1 MTEVH
6 KKSPYSLCRV
16 TSNDITLKVSL
27 WPKLGLRY
35 LLINHCNQS
44 QTLELKQGGLRDL
57 FSVSCLMLGQ
67 SSLPL
72 VCWGKNHHHPAP
84 EASEQLQLVMPCREE
99 DVTLDNREMTKRE

>member
-72 VCWGKNHHHPAP
+72 VC
-84 EASEQLQLVMPCREE
+84 
-99 DVTLDNREMTKRE
+99 